1 METKQYLIRK
11 FEEYYR
17 KKRIRLPKN
26 FEQREFAFVP
36 FESLP
41 QFVMKRHNAFSSEE
55 DFRAYILSAIP
66 AHIYYSSAYYE
77 RPNEEN
83 MEKKG
88 WKGADLIF
96 DIDADHLPVRTSSIE
111 HALAIAKREVQKLLK
126 ILSVDFG
133 VKEVEVFFSGG
144 RGYHVHVLDED
155 FLNLGSPERRE
166 IVDYLMLNNPKIVE
180 KSSILDSN
188 AAIRI
193 TRLLEKKG
201 ISGKEIIKRP
211 RDFEREI
218 SSLRVY
224 IDAPVTA
231 DVKRLIR
238 LPESL
243 HGKTGLR
250 VVEVEDLKSFDP
262 FRDAIAFGEEKVKI
276 RVLSRIKMRMHK
288 LELDF
293 HPGEVVAIPE
303 FSAIYLLCRGM
314 ATI

>member
-1 METKQYLIRK
+1 MEAKQYLIRK

-41 QFVMKRHNAFSSEE
+41 NFVMKRHHSFSSEE

-96 DIDADHLPVRTSSIE
+96 DIDADHLPVKKGSIE
-111 HALAIAKREVQKLLK
+111 HSLAIAKREVQKLLT
-126 ILSVDFG
+126 ILSIDFG
-133 VKEVEVFFSGG
+133 VSEVEVFFSGG
-144 RGYHVHVLDED
+144 RGYHVHVFDKD

-180 KSSILDSN
+180 KNSLLDSN

-193 TRLLEKKG
+193 ARLLEKRG
-201 ISGKEIIKRP
+201 ISRKEITKKQK
-211 RDFEREI
+211 DLEKAL

-250 VVEVEDLKSFDP
+250 VVKVEDLESFDP
-262 FRDAIAFGEEKVKI
+262 FRDAIAFGDEIV
-276 RVLSRIKMRMHK
+276 RVRILSRIKMRMHEV
-288 LELDF
+288 ELDF
-293 HPGEVVAIPE
+293 HAGEVVEIPE
-303 FSAIYLLCRGM
+303 FCAIYLLCRGI